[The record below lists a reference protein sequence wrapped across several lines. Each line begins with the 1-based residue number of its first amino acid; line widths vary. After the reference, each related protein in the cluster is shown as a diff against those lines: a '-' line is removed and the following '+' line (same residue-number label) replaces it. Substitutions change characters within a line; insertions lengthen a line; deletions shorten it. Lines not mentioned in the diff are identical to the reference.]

1 MASLSV
7 GTRATFADDC
17 TQANTP
23 SQLRDAYNV
32 YGLYAVWPPTE
43 GALKGTR
50 LDLGVDNVADEDYE
64 VISTGVSEL
73 LSRWNNSD
81 H

>member
-1 MASLSV
+1 MSSLSV
-7 GTRATFADDC
+7 GARSTFADGF

-23 SQLRDAYNV
+23 SQLQDAYNI
-32 YGLYAVWPPTE
+32 YGLYAGWPPTE